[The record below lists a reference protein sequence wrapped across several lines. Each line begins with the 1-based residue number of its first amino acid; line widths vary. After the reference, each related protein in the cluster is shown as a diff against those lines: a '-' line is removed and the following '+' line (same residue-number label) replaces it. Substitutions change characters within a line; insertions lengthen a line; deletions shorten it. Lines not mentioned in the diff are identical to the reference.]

1 MGRPWRVVGADASR
15 VGAGGGGGGFRR
27 LLDLAADGALFLG
40 PRLHGCCPAAQLV
53 KASLGPRER
62 RDPSEV
68 SGAGGGGELLEAEV
82 RGLLGDQGPGG
93 EEERLCFRSRGLVR
107 QCE

>member
-40 PRLHGCCPAAQLV
+40 PRLHGCCPVAAQPV
-53 KASLGPRER
+53 KASLGPWEC
-62 RDPSEV
+62 RDPFKVSEGSWWPKSEV
-68 SGAGGGGELLEAEV
+68 FLGSGFW
-82 RGLLGDQGPGG
+82 RGRGAAVFWEQGPG
-93 EEERLCFRSRGLVR
+93 SAV
-107 QCE
+107 

>member
-1 MGRPWRVVGADASR
+1 MPQTGLCFWAH
-15 VGAGGGGGGFRR
+15 GFTV
-27 LLDLAADGALFLG
+27 
-40 PRLHGCCPAAQLV
+40 AAQLPSWSKPV
-53 KASLGPRER
+53 WARGNAGILPRYPGR
-62 RDPSEV
+62 V
-68 SGAGGGGELLEAEV
+68 GGGELLEAEV